1 MNLYELIQLIGQ
13 NIWIYGGSLVVVLS
27 ILVFVHEWG
36 HYIVAR
42 MCGVRVEKFS
52 IGFGK
57 EIYGFTDKAQ
67 TRWKFSM
74 IPVSYTHRT
83 LPTICSV

>member
-1 MNLYELIQLIGQ
+1 MDSFVELMQLVAS
-13 NIWIYGGSLVVVLS
+13 NIWIYGVVFLIILS

-42 MCGVRVEKFS
+42 MCGVKVDTFS

-57 EIYGFTDKAQ
+57 EMFRFYRQKRYA
-67 TRWKFSM
+67 
-74 IPVSYTHRT
+74 
-83 LPTICSV
+83 LEICPDPAWRLRQDVR

>member
-1 MNLYELIQLIGQ
+1 MDSFVDLMQLVAS
-13 NIWIYGGSLVVVLS
+13 NIWLYGITFLIILS

-42 MCGVRVEKFS
+42 LCGVKVETFS

-57 EIYGFTDKAQ
+57 ELFGWTEEQ
-67 TRWKFSM
+67 
-74 IPVSYTHRT
+74 
-83 LPTICSV
+83 